1 MFAVAYLIH
10 FPEEEDPRME
20 SIQLYP
26 SFDEAEKR
34 TKELIDEFIS
44 DYGEDMIEYATKES
58 PVAVMYN
65 GDVDCIRLYKRSEQI
80 ILTNHSES
88 AAMQSFHEII
98 QNIRVTS
105 TNAK

>member
-65 GDVDCIRLYKRSEQI
+65 GDVTAYAYIKEVS
-80 ILTNHSES
+80 
-88 AAMQSFHEII
+88 
-98 QNIRVTS
+98 
-105 TNAK
+105 K